1 MRKFLK
7 VFTVFFVLLMHL
19 PGLPHLSHG
28 KETMTLIQGWNPWEP
43 FTYLD
48 ENNSMAGI
56 DVGIAQHI
64 FSRAGYTVRYQE
76 TSWARQLKW
85 IEDGTIHVTA
95 SSMRTPERE
104 SFAYFSDPYYRESYI
119 LFIRKGEFGNYDI
132 SSLQDV
138 VGSSFRLGVMRGSLY
153 GDEFVR
159 LMRNPEFSRQVEEV
173 TSDEQNYQKLL
184 TNRLDGFI
192 QESSRMLIEGKAS
205 GILEQ
210 VEPLFAIE
218 GNFLHFMFSK
228 QSVSPEIVAMFNEGL
243 RTLHADGTYQ
253 RLFEKHG
260 LDNFSML
267 REFTID

>member
-1 MRKFLK
+1 MKRFQKTCMIVYMIMAFSCFPE
-7 VFTVFFVLLMHL
+7 VPIANDNT
-19 PGLPHLSHG
+19 
-28 KETMTLIQGWNPWEP
+28 TLIQGWNPWKP
-43 FTYLD
+43 FAYLD
-48 ENNSMAGI
+48 ETDSLTGI
-56 DVGIAQHI
+56 DVEIVYHI
-64 FSRAGYTVRYQE
+64 LSFSGYAISYQDAP
-76 TSWARQLKW
+76 WARQLKW
-85 IEDGTIHVTA
+85 IEDGTIQITGSA
-95 SSMRTPERE
+95 MITPERE

-119 LFIRKGEFGNYDI
+119 LFIRKGESGNYDI